1 MNKQEEQL
9 AAIRDIKSIMEK
21 STRFLSL
28 SGLAGVI
35 IGLLAIISIAVTYCY
50 LGLNLFNK
58 GYYQLAFEEDGTP
71 NLPVYTF
78 LLSNFGLVLLL
89 SIISGIVMS
98 FLKAKKSNLT
108 IWDTAAK
115 RLLINMALPLFAGG
129 FYSLILLYYQQ
140 IALIAPATLIF
151 YGLALI
157 NASRYT
163 INDIRYLGIIEV
175 IIGLL
180 ASLFVEYGLL
190 FWAFGFGILHIV
202 YGIVIYLKYEQ

>member
-9 AAIRDIKSIMEK
+9 EAIRDIRSIMEK
-21 STRFLSL
+21 SARFLSL

-50 LGLNLFNK
+50 LGLNLFSK
-58 GYYQLAFEEDGTP
+58 GYYQLALLGDGTP

-98 FLKAKKSNLT
+98 FLKAKKLNLT
-108 IWDTAAK
+108 IWDAAAK
-115 RLLINMALPLFAGG
+115 RLLINIAIPLFAGG
-129 FYSLILLYYQQ
+129 LYALILLYHQH
-140 IALIAPATLIF
+140 IALIAPVTLIF

-175 IIGLL
+175 VVGLL
-180 ASLFVEYGLL
+180 ASIFIDYGLL
-190 FWAFGFGILHIV
+190 FWAFGFGILHVV